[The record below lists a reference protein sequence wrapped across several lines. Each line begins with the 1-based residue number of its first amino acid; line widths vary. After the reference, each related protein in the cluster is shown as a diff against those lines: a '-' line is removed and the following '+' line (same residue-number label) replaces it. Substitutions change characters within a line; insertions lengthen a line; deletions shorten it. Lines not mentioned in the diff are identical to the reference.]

1 MVPSKTKRV
10 KLRMFFKA
18 LRLACHLIVA
28 LMVIT
33 AVQVGEGS
41 RVIRRMRTR
50 NCPNVYC
57 VPMEPVE
64 IDLKYSDSSTFS
76 VRMIG
81 NDREPKSQRTQ
92 PQGGV
97 KAFSVYRTSDWNDD
111 GTITYDGVDVDTT
124 GGFIEQATGHFVA
137 PDTGVY
143 RFTFTGQIYCPAGSN
158 CNGKIMLRT
167 DDKIIAASHEV
178 NC

>member
-1 MVPSKTKRV
+1 MSIELDP
-10 KLRMFFKA
+10 
-18 LRLACHLIVA
+18 
-28 LMVIT
+28 
-33 AVQVGEGS
+33 
-41 RVIRRMRTR
+41 RRMRTR
-50 NCPNVYC
+50 NCDFGNLANVHTANVYC

-64 IDLKYSDSSTFS
+64 IDLKYSDRSTFS
-76 VRMIG
+76 VRAY
-81 NDREPKSQRTQ
+81 NDREAKSQRTQ
-92 PQGGV
+92 SQGGV

-137 PDTGVY
+137 PDSGVY

-178 NC
+178 NSLV